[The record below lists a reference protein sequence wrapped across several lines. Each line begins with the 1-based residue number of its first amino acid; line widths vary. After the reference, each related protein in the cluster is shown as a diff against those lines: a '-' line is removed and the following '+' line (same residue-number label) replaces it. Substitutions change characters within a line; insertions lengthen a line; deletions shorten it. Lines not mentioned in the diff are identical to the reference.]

1 MIHKSEIFQIAKSL
15 NLLPST
21 IEKDYVL
28 GWILAG
34 IQIHEKCNKSWI
46 FKGGTCLKKCFFQD
60 YRFSE
65 DLDFSLKEQFDLD
78 EASLRV
84 ILQEMGDWIYEQS
97 GIEIP
102 FKKITVEFY
111 KNPQGLVSIQG
122 KLAYLGPLMPKQRG
136 NLPTI
141 KLDLSLH
148 EKISLPVE
156 KRNIFYPY
164 SDRPAFFPKTLT
176 YCYEEMFAEKL
187 RALAERARPR
197 DLYDVIFLY
206 ENKNLI
212 QNKTNFLQALKEKS
226 AFKKIPVPILK
237 TIKEHSQ
244 KEILISE
251 WNNMLGHQLN
261 DLRSFDYYWNQ
272 LPKVFNWVES
282 LFEQER
288 FLNLSKNLI
297 PS

>member
-1 MIHKSEIFQIAKSL
+1 MIHKNEIFQIAKSL

-34 IQIHEKCNKSWI
+34 IQIHEKCHKTWI
-46 FKGGTCLKKCFFQD
+46 FKGGTCLKKCFFQH

-65 DLDFSLKEQFDLD
+65 DLDFSLKEQFNLD
-78 EASLRV
+78 EESLR
-84 ILQEMGDWIYEQS
+84 ITLQEIGDWIYEQS

-102 FKKITVEFY
+102 FEKISVEFY
-111 KNPQGLVSIQG
+111 KNPHGLLSIQG
-122 KLAYLGPLMPKQRG
+122 KLAYLGPLKQKQRS

-141 KLDLSLH
+141 KLDLSIH
-148 EKISLPVE
+148 EKISLSYE

-164 SDRPAFFPKTLT
+164 SDKPAFLPKALT
-176 YCYEEMFAEKL
+176 YCYEEMFSEKL

-212 QNKTNFLQALKEKS
+212 KNKANFLQSLKEKS
-226 AFKKIPVPILK
+226 AFKKIPIPTLEM
-237 TIKEHSQ
+237 IKEHRQ

-251 WNNMLGHQLN
+251 WDNMLGHQLN
-261 DLRSFDYYWNQ
+261 NLRPFEYYWNQ
-272 LPKVFNWVES
+272 LPGVFNWIEY

-288 FLNLSKNLI
+288 FLNLSYT
-297 PS
+297 P